1 MLTNVTPSSA
11 AGRCREVAKSRVE
24 YNNQSRRSSAR
35 PQMLLRPIYVFRSND
50 FGEIPA
56 AFKPRHNDMRGSKA
70 ATPLLPGLMLLR
82 SFKEEIHLYDIERRW
97 AFKRSHDDPIVP
109 PALS

>member
-1 MLTNVTPSSA
+1 
-11 AGRCREVAKSRVE
+11 
-24 YNNQSRRSSAR
+24 
-35 PQMLLRPIYVFRSND
+35 
-50 FGEIPA
+50 
-56 AFKPRHNDMRGSKA
+56 MRGSKA